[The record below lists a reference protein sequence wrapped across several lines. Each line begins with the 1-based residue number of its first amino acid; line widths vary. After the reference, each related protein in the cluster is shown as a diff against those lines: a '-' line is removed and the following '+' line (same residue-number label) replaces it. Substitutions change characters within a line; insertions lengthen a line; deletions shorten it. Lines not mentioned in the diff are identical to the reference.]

1 MSFTVGSL
9 ELILMIFFN
18 RGFIVFYLFIHSF
31 YGISMSLEWLF
42 LFFFFSFLLFFY
54 VVLFLFYFI
63 FSLFVMET

>member
-42 LFFFFSFLLFFY
+42 LFFFFFIFTFF
-54 VVLFLFYFI
+54 FMLFYFYFI
-63 FSLFVMET
+63 SFFLSL